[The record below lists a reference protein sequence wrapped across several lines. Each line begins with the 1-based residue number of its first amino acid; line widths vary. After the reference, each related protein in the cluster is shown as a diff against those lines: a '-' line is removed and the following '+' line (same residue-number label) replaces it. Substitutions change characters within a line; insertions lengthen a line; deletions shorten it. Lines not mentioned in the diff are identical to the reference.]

1 MRLPWIKFVVV
12 LVAVWVV
19 AGGIIFWA
27 RSVKPTPEKL
37 VRYLDTHPVA
47 GASPK
52 QEASLVDKVAAQ
64 LNQLNYEQRR
74 EMRMSKK
81 LDAFFRSLA
90 PDQRS
95 RFLDL
100 TLPSGF
106 KEMMESLN
114 KMTHEKRK
122 EFVDKALAD
131 MKKHQDDEIPPEQ
144 RQFDANSEKI
154 VNQGFKSFYSDASA
168 ETKMDMAPLIE
179 QFQRNMQGM
188 R

>member
-1 MRLPWIKFVVV
+1 MRLPWIKFVVA

-27 RSVKPTPEKL
+27 RSVKPTPEK
-37 VRYLDTHPVA
+37 VMQYLEAHPVS
-47 GASPK
+47 GASPQ
-52 QEASLVDKVAAQ
+52 QEANVVEKVAAQ
-64 LNQLNYEQRR
+64 LNQLTYEQRR
-74 EMRMSKK
+74 EVRMSKK
-81 LDAFFRSLA
+81 LDAFFKSLT
-90 PDQRS
+90 PDDRS

-100 TLPSGF
+100 TLPTGF
-106 KEMMESLN
+106 KQMMDSLN
-114 KMTHEKRK
+114 KMTHEKRQ
-122 EFVDKALAD
+122 EFVDRALAD

-144 RQFDANSEKI
+144 RQFDANAEKI

-179 QFQRNMQGM
+179 QFQRNMQGL

>member
-1 MRLPWIKFVVV
+1 MRLPWIKLVVALVVV
-12 LVAVWVV
+12 WLV

-37 VRYLDTHPVA
+37 VRYLDAHPVT
-47 GASPK
+47 GASARD
-52 QEASLVDKVAAQ
+52 EASMVDKVAAQ
-64 LNQLNYEQRR
+64 LNQLTYEQRR

-81 LDAFFRSLA
+81 LDTFFRSLA

-100 TLPSGF
+100 TLPAGF
-106 KEMMESLN
+106 KQMMDSLN
-114 KMTHEKRK
+114 KMSHEKRK

-131 MKKHQDDEIPPEQ
+131 MRKHQDDEIAPEQ

-179 QFQRNMQGM
+179 QFQRNMEGT

>member
-37 VRYLDTHPVA
+37 ARYLDAHPVT
-47 GASPK
+47 GASS
-52 QEASLVDKVAAQ
+52 QQAGVVDKVAAQ
-64 LNQLNYEQRR
+64 LNQLTYEQRR

-81 LDAFFRSLA
+81 LDTFFRSLA

-106 KEMMESLN
+106 KQMMESLN
-114 KMTHEKRK
+114 KMSHEKRK

-131 MKKHQDDEIPPEQ
+131 MQKHQDDEIPPEQ
-144 RQFDANSEKI
+144 RQFDANGEKI